1 LLPRVSPPPSGD
13 LAERPEV
20 VVPCEAK
27 AAASQDRD
35 PAVVRDTEREIQAR
49 ITSAIFRAI
58 HVINEQLPREKRL
71 GSAFDTVLWG
81 SDAGLDSLGLV
92 NLIVAV
98 EESIAEEF
106 GTSISLLNHTFA
118 LEPEI
123 SFLTVGSLRDYVVSL
138 VEEMS
143 TNSRG

>member
-1 LLPRVSPPPSGD
+1 
-13 LAERPEV
+13 
-20 VVPCEAK
+20 
-27 AAASQDRD
+27 
-35 PAVVRDTEREIQAR
+35 
-49 ITSAIFRAI
+49 
-58 HVINEQLPREKRL
+58 
-71 GSAFDTVLWG
+71 
-81 SDAGLDSLGLV
+81 V